1 MWYYLR
7 VDINQ
12 KGVKALKGKTDN
24 MWQTQPRNKNLF
36 AQKFEEPLSK
46 KALSVRLPVSAMEIL
61 AKMPSSERVDF
72 VRNTLCKAIASTVQ
86 PEKYP
91 TGGGAGT
98 VIR

>member
-1 MWYYLR
+1 M
-7 VDINQ
+7 
-12 KGVKALKGKTDN
+12 KGKTDN
-24 MWQTQPRNKNLF
+24 MWQSQPRNNNLF

-46 KALSVRLPVSAMEIL
+46 KALSVRLPVSIMEIL
-61 AKMPSSERVDF
+61 AKMPSTERVEF

-91 TGGGAGT
+91 TGGGAGY

>member
-1 MWYYLR
+1 M
-7 VDINQ
+7 
-12 KGVKALKGKTDN
+12 KGKTDN
-24 MWQTQPRNKNLF
+24 MWQTQPRNNNLF

-46 KALSVRLPVSAMEIL
+46 KALSVRLPVSIMESL

-72 VRNTLCKAIASTVQ
+72 VRNTLCKAIAAKT
-86 PEKYP
+86 EKYP